1 MGKIN
6 VKIAQAHENQMRNFD
21 VQREMK
27 SVQNYFD
34 TTELDFNS
42 EAVSLMFLSG
52 QYNDFAQTMNT
63 ALVFVNKM
71 GQKISELHGVIHIHT
86 NTEGIQFA
94 KTTIDFDEEFM
105 GVLCDN
111 EGLLVHLNIP
121 VRGLEGNRTF
131 TEKELEVQF
140 ADVRVTYANK
150 QCNMK
155 QILEKYLAITL
166 VLVLMTG
173 CGSAADKEIM
183 TAKEFQKKW
192 KGWN

>member
-42 EAVSLMFLSG
+42 EAVSLMFLRG
-52 QYNDFAQTMNT
+52 QYNDFAKTMNT

-94 KTTIDFDEEFM
+94 KTTIDFDEEFW
-105 GVLCDN
+105 C
-111 EGLLVHLNIP
+111 
-121 VRGLEGNRTF
+121 
-131 TEKELEVQF
+131 
-140 ADVRVTYANK
+140 
-150 QCNMK
+150 
-155 QILEKYLAITL
+155 
-166 VLVLMTG
+166 
-173 CGSAADKEIM
+173 
-183 TAKEFQKKW
+183 
-192 KGWN
+192 

>member
-1 MGKIN
+1 MSLVLARI
-6 VKIAQAHENQMRNFD
+6 D
-21 VQREMK
+21 QR
-27 SVQNYFD
+27 
-34 TTELDFNS
+34 L
-42 EAVSLMFLSG
+42 
-52 QYNDFAQTMNT
+52 
-63 ALVFVNKM
+63 
-71 GQKISELHGVIHIHT
+71 IHGIVVTHIHT

-150 QCNMK
+150 
-155 QILEKYLAITL
+155 
-166 VLVLMTG
+166 
-173 CGSAADKEIM
+173 
-183 TAKEFQKKW
+183 
-192 KGWN
+192 

>member
-1 MGKIN
+1 
-6 VKIAQAHENQMRNFD
+6 
-21 VQREMK
+21 
-27 SVQNYFD
+27 
-34 TTELDFNS
+34 
-42 EAVSLMFLSG
+42 
-52 QYNDFAQTMNT
+52 MNT

-71 GQKISELHGVIHIHT
+71 GQKISELHGAIHIHT

-121 VRGLEGNRTF
+121 VRGLEENRTF

-150 QCNMK
+150 
-155 QILEKYLAITL
+155 
-166 VLVLMTG
+166 
-173 CGSAADKEIM
+173 
-183 TAKEFQKKW
+183 
-192 KGWN
+192 